1 MKPSDFGRYA
11 LTSSVAVAIL
21 AGCGGS
27 QPMVGANST
36 GVQPSTRSPQKAL
49 KGYYLATFTTVVG
62 SGPSSFCLA
71 FTSSGTWSSSG
82 EGGLSGTYLTSG
94 NELYASAIWLPS
106 PAVILSLQGPIYKK
120 QGSGT
125 FIVSDQN
132 GNVNGGG
139 TYTTTGEKNKSC
151 S

>member
-1 MKPSDFGRYA
+1 MFDFRRVFG
-11 LTSSVAVAIL
+11 VCVAIVML

-27 QPMVGANST
+27 QPMTGAPST
-36 GVQPSTRSPQKAL
+36 GIQPSTRSPQKAI

-71 FTSSGTWSSSG
+71 FTPSGAWSSSG
-82 EGGLSGTYLTSG
+82 SGGLSGTYLTSG
-94 NELYASAIWLPS
+94 KELYASAIWLPS
-106 PAVILSLQGPIYKK
+106 PAVILSLQGSVNAK

-125 FIVSDQN
+125 FILSAGN

-139 TYTTTGEKNKSC
+139 TFAMTGKQNKSC